1 MTQQR
6 NMLHL
11 VFQFKPNS
19 VNFACLVLPE
29 VHNDNVTNNPFH
41 ATDLFWYPLIK
52 EVLMLIHLQMEKSRL
67 WKLHEEFVQK
77 LMWKIQFN

>member
-1 MTQQR
+1 
-6 NMLHL
+6 MLL
-11 VFQFKPNS
+11 IM
-19 VNFACLVLPE
+19 LL
-29 VHNDNVTNNPFH
+29 TH

-52 EVLMLIHLQMEKSRL
+52 EVLILIHLQMEKSRL